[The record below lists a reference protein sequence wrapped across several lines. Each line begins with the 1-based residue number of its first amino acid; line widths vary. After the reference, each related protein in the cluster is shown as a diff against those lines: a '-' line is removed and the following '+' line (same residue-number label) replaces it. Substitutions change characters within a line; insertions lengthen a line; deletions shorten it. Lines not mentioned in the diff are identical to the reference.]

1 MLKEKLS
8 FKHQQEI
15 LNALFGFNFH
25 GQEGHYVLFDENE
38 REFGY
43 FSENKKWDFS
53 TLEGIFAYTAFR
65 AKNQGYADAQKD
77 IRKAIG
83 LN

>member
-8 FKHQQEI
+8 FEAQQEI
-15 LNALFGFNFH
+15 LNELFGFCFE
-25 GQEGHYVLFDENE
+25 GEPGHYVLYDEE
-38 REFGY
+38 GDKIDY
-43 FSENKKWDFS
+43 FSGNNKLDFS